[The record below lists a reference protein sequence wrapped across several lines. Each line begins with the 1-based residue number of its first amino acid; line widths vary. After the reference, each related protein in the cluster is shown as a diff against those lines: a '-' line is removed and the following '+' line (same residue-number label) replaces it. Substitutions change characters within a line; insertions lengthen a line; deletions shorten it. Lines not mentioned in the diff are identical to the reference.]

1 MAERRKSGRATDD
14 EELDRE
20 ALTDDREPPD
30 QDEQEAPGGVEPEP
44 SGEGEPRLADEDEPR
59 LADEGEPRLADEG
72 EPRLADENEPRLADE
87 DEPGLA
93 DEDESSANGRGT
105 RRGRPAHGLT
115 ASEAAKTAM
124 RQIVELTAKRAEGIT
139 RVQRTEDGWLIGVEV
154 VEDRRIPSSADIL
167 ATYEADIDADGELMS
182 YQRVRRYARGRGDSS
197 EES

>member
-59 LADEGEPRLADEG
+59 LADENEPRLADEN

-87 DEPGLA
+87 DEPRLA

>member
-44 SGEGEPRLADEDEPR
+44 SGEGEPRLADEGEPR

-72 EPRLADENEPRLADE
+72 EPRLADEG
-87 DEPGLA
+87 EPGLA

-105 RRGRPAHGLT
+105 RRGRPARGLT
-115 ASEAAKTAM
+115 ASEAAKTAI

>member
-44 SGEGEPRLADEDEPR
+44 SGENEPEPSG
-59 LADEGEPRLADEG
+59 EGEPR
-72 EPRLADENEPRLADE
+72 
-87 DEPGLA
+87 LA

-105 RRGRPAHGLT
+105 RRGRPARGLT

>member
-72 EPRLADENEPRLADE
+72 
-87 DEPGLA
+87 EPGLA